1 MVRYPCCLSVG
12 RQMLCEDVFYFIMY
26 KEICNSSANVLDII
40 RNTGYRNIG
49 YRNIGYRNTG
59 YIGRNRENEKR
70 TGF

>member
-12 RQMLCEDVFYFIMY
+12 RRMLWEDVFYFIMY

-40 RNTGYRNIG
+40 RNTGYRN
-49 YRNIGYRNTG
+49 TG